1 MLMLYNSDMKKKITY
16 FVMSLS
22 LAFSVGAVPLAA
34 HAESIGRV
42 GASRAN
48 AEVATTTADVPTT
61 TATDDS
67 AGRVTRLEA
76 YKKSLKEALTAAAK
90 ARIIE
95 RCVAAQVIVKTKVA
109 NNDVVATARTNAYDE
124 IVKKLQSVVTA
135 GKAKNVDVSELET
148 EITTLEAKI
157 AAFQTANTAFHQAL
171 SDLQALGCKT
181 DPTAFKATLETAR
194 TDQLAV
200 FTSAKDIRAYLND
213 TVKATLQ
220 ALKTKLNS

>member
-1 MLMLYNSDMKKKITY
+1 MLYNSGMKKKITY

-48 AEVATTTADVPTT
+48 AQVETTTTDVPTT

-95 RCVAAQVIVKTKVA
+95 RCVAAQVMVKTKVT
-109 NNDVVATARTNAYDE
+109 NNAATTTARTNAYDA
-124 IVKKLQSVVTA
+124 IVKSLQSVVTA
-135 GKAKNVDVSELET
+135 GKAKNIDVSELEA
-148 EITTLEAKI
+148 EITAMQAKI
-157 AAFQTANTAFHQAL
+157 VTFQTANTAFQQAL
-171 SDLQALGCKT
+171 TDVGALDCKT
-181 DPTAFKATLETAR
+181 DPTAFKAALETAR
-194 TDQLAV
+194 TDQVAV
-200 FTSAKDIRAYLND
+200 FTSAKDIRTYLND